1 MKQIFIFLLLLL
13 SAFMVA
19 QQPVLKRDV
28 DKHGVVNFMVFDN
41 KFLSTPLG
49 QAKNYLM
56 IR

>member
-1 MKQIFIFLLLLL
+1 
-13 SAFMVA
+13 MVA